1 MAITSRDLPARVVA
15 LEAQVCSLR
24 QAISEL
30 KAERKELHDRNM
42 SLDHQVTQLHG
53 ELRKAWN
60 EVATLNGEVDGDGLE
75 ALL

>member
-1 MAITSRDLPARVVA
+1 MTDSDLAARVA
-15 LEAQVCSLR
+15 TLEAAVCSLR
-24 QAISEL
+24 QSLNEL

-42 SLDHQVTQLHG
+42 SLDHQVTQLHS